1 MRRVSRLLDR
11 FKGSETTESAPE
23 KLQKVTRHIMKISRF
38 KELAKP
44 AADKKEQR
52 EYMRELAKFN
62 NSLETNH
69 SVFIK
74 ELYYKVIEFCE
85 TTSSLK
91 RASSMLMQVRGFTP
105 LI

>member
-1 MRRVSRLLDR
+1 
-11 FKGSETTESAPE
+11 
-23 KLQKVTRHIMKISRF
+23 
-38 KELAKP
+38 
-44 AADKKEQR
+44 
-52 EYMRELAKFN
+52 MRELAKFN
-62 NSLETNH
+62 NSLETNY

-105 LI
+105 LIQKLLFQNEQPDLIKDGLNLQSL